1 MNKITKRSFYSFLA
15 LYLISSFIFLVF
27 AAYWFF
33 TSQVAME
40 RNNNYYRMTQIADK
54 VSSDIIQA
62 HMMDKQYSLESFPH
76 AKVAMLDD
84 KKHIMQGNFKHEIDF
99 SRDFYMANDS
109 FTLLSDRAN
118 GHLNVAYVVV
128 QSNQCNKNIT
138 ALKNRVAY
146 TVIFTAIFIIIIS
159 VFLSYMFLKPIKE
172 KMEEI
177 EQFVKDATHELNT
190 PITALM
196 MSTSRLKSKK
206 VYDEKINKNISISTK
221 QLYEIYSSLSFLS
234 FDNKKEQAEL
244 LYFDTIVETS
254 VAYFSELLERKKIEI
269 VVNLEPCPLMIS
281 PTKAKM
287 LINNLLSNS
296 IKYSKPNSKITLT
309 LSENSFSIKDEGIG
323 IAQDKLD
330 EIFTR
335 FVRAN
340 SYAGGFGVGLNIVE
354 SIVSEYKYKINID
367 SKVDVGTTVTINF
380 EQEDERS
387 KAKDKHV

>member
-99 SRDFYMANDS
+99 SRNFYMANDS

-118 GHLNVAYVVV
+118 GHLNIAYVVV
-128 QSNQCNKNIT
+128 QSNQYNKNIT

-177 EQFVKDATHELNT
+177 EQFVKDTTHELNT

-354 SIVSEYKYKINID
+354 SIVREYKYKINID
-367 SKVDVGTTVTINF
+367 SKVDVGTTVTLNF
-380 EQEDERS
+380 EHEDERS
-387 KAKDKHV
+387 EAKDKHV

>member
-1 MNKITKRSFYSFLA
+1 
-15 LYLISSFIFLVF
+15 
-27 AAYWFF
+27 
-33 TSQVAME
+33 
-40 RNNNYYRMTQIADK
+40 
-54 VSSDIIQA
+54 
-62 HMMDKQYSLESFPH
+62 MMDKQYSLESFPH

-146 TVIFTAIFIIIIS
+146 TVIFTALFIIIIS

-177 EQFVKDATHELNT
+177 EQFVKDATHELST

-206 VYDEKINKNISISTK
+206 NYDEKINKNISISTK

-234 FDNKKEQAEL
+234 FDNQKEQAEL

-254 VAYFSELLERKKIEI
+254 VAYFSELLEKKKIKI
-269 VVNLEPCPLMIS
+269 SVNLEPCPLIIS

-309 LSENSFSIKDEGIG
+309 LSKNSFSIKDEGIG

-354 SIVSEYKYKINID
+354 TIVSEYKYKIDID
-367 SKVDVGTTVTINF
+367 SKEDVGTTVTLNF
-380 EQEDERS
+380 EEED
-387 KAKDKHV
+387 

>member
-309 LSENSFSIKDEGIG
+309 LSENSFSIK
-323 IAQDKLD
+323 
-330 EIFTR
+330 
-335 FVRAN
+335 
-340 SYAGGFGVGLNIVE
+340 Y
-354 SIVSEYKYKINID
+354 
-367 SKVDVGTTVTINF
+367 
-380 EQEDERS
+380 
-387 KAKDKHV
+387 